1 MNKMTAYNEIFWH
14 SLSVDEVILKLKSS
28 ATHGLSHSEASE
40 HLALFGTNTLPEPKR
55 RSLLSIF
62 IHQFL
67 SPLIY
72 LLMGAAGIAFFIG
85 EARDAIVIFVVVLL
99 NAIIGA
105 FQEGRAEQSLLALRR
120 LSKLKARVLRNG
132 QELLIEASELVPGDI
147 LILNAGDAVP
157 ADARLIEASSIAAA
171 EAALTGESV
180 PTNKSIAP
188 VISETPLADRHNM
201 IYASTYIT
209 AGRGLAIVVTTGVT
223 SEIGKIAMLATTT
236 IQPKT
241 QLEIRIQQ
249 FGKYLV
255 VVALIV
261 FSLVI
266 GMGLLREIPL
276 AQIFMI
282 AISQM
287 VSLVPEGLPVA
298 MTIALAVGVQRMAKR
313 GTIVRRLS
321 AVENLGSTTVIC
333 SDKTGTLTRNEM
345 TVTSVYLPAGNREIS
360 IAGVGYIPEGQFN
373 ESGGIITTPNAD
385 ISLKKLFHA
394 CCLCNDSQLIAPDE
408 SDSRFRILGDPTEG
422 ALLTFAAKGGVN
434 PSLIRKEFPRIAEL
448 PFNSDIKMMATQH
461 ETDGKNVIFIKG
473 APESILKYC
482 NYIYHDGHILP
493 FNNTLQVEA
502 QNAAN
507 KMADSALRVLAI
519 GFISDELSAAFIDG
533 SKGFAPFAGNV
544 ILLGLVGELD
554 PARDEV
560 AASIRDCQTAGIRP
574 VMVTGDHKATGLA
587 IAKALGISHNNDL
600 AIDGLEL
607 DQLSDQDLL
616 EKIDRISVF
625 ARVHPAQKL
634 RIVEAYQNKGEVVAM
649 TGDGVNDA
657 PALVCANV
665 GIAMGITGTEVA
677 KEAAKIVIM
686 DDNFATIVTAIAE
699 GRLVYQNLKKVIL
712 YLFST
717 SIAEVLVLFA
727 ALAVGLA
734 PPLAAVQILWINL
747 VTEGLVTVNLIME
760 PPEGN
765 EMKRL
770 PVSQS
775 LPLLSRDI
783 VQRML
788 FLTPLIAV
796 VTFGW
801 YAYRTTNGAGPSV
814 VQSETFTLLAI
825 CQWFN
830 ILNIRSSE
838 KTAFD
843 MSIFKNGW
851 LIGGIAAG
859 TILQFLVIYWRPL
872 GELFHTTP
880 IDISQIFVLG
890 AVGSI
895 VLLVEELRKL
905 VTRKLK
911 Q

>member
-1 MNKMTAYNEIFWH
+1 
-14 SLSVDEVILKLKSS
+14 
-28 ATHGLSHSEASE
+28 
-40 HLALFGTNTLPEPKR
+40 
-55 RSLLSIF
+55 
-62 IHQFL
+62 
-67 SPLIY
+67 
-72 LLMGAAGIAFFIG
+72 
-85 EARDAIVIFVVVLL
+85 
-99 NAIIGA
+99 
-105 FQEGRAEQSLLALRR
+105 
-120 LSKLKARVLRNG
+120 
-132 QELLIEASELVPGDI
+132 
-147 LILNAGDAVP
+147 
-157 ADARLIEASSIAAA
+157 
-171 EAALTGESV
+171 
-180 PTNKSIAP
+180 
-188 VISETPLADRHNM
+188 
-201 IYASTYIT
+201 
-209 AGRGLAIVVTTGVT
+209 
-223 SEIGKIAMLATTT
+223 
-236 IQPKT
+236 
-241 QLEIRIQQ
+241 
-249 FGKYLV
+249 
-255 VVALIV
+255 
-261 FSLVI
+261 
-266 GMGLLREIPL
+266 
-276 AQIFMI
+276 
-282 AISQM
+282 
-287 VSLVPEGLPVA
+287 
-298 MTIALAVGVQRMAKR
+298 
-313 GTIVRRLS
+313 
-321 AVENLGSTTVIC
+321 
-333 SDKTGTLTRNEM
+333 
-345 TVTSVYLPAGNREIS
+345 
-360 IAGVGYIPEGQFN
+360 
-373 ESGGIITTPNAD
+373 
-385 ISLKKLFHA
+385 
-394 CCLCNDSQLIAPDE
+394 
-408 SDSRFRILGDPTEG
+408 
-422 ALLTFAAKGGVN
+422 
-434 PSLIRKEFPRIAEL
+434 
-448 PFNSDIKMMATQH
+448 
-461 ETDGKNVIFIKG
+461 
-473 APESILKYC
+473 
-482 NYIYHDGHILP
+482 
-493 FNNTLQVEA
+493 
-502 QNAAN
+502 
-507 KMADSALRVLAI
+507 
-519 GFISDELSAAFIDG
+519 
-533 SKGFAPFAGNV
+533 
-544 ILLGLVGELD
+544 
-554 PARDEV
+554 
-560 AASIRDCQTAGIRP
+560 
-574 VMVTGDHKATGLA
+574 MVTGDHKATGLA
-587 IAKALGISHNNDL
+587 IAKVLGISHNNDL

-634 RIVEAYQNKGEVVAM
+634 RIVEAYQKKGEVVAM

-727 ALAVGLA
+727 ALSVGFA

-783 VQRML
+783 VKRML

-796 VTFGW
+796 VTFSW
-801 YAYRTTNGAGPSV
+801 YAYRTTNGAAPSV

-859 TILQFLVIYWRPL
+859 IILQFLVIFWRPL

-880 IDISQIFVLG
+880 IEFSQIFILG

-895 VLLVEELRKL
+895 VLFGEELRKL